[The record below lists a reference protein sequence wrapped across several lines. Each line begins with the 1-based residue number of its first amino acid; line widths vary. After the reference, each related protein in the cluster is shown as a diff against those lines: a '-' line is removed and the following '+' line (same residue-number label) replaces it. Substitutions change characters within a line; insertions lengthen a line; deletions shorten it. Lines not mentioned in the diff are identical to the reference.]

1 MSLVKESPREE
12 AAGSFV
18 WEGRRQ
24 TILFKFTFTMK
35 DFSICV
41 SMALIQIYISLSS
54 FLHL

>member
-1 MSLVKESPREE
+1 MSLVKQSPREE
-12 AAGSFV
+12 AARSFV

-41 SMALIQIYISLSS
+41 SMALIQFYISLSS